1 MSNKLVQLAQ
11 WGGPAA
17 ALVALHLAVWGV
29 PNVAV
34 AALLVGGGLVLSWGV
49 PKLVGFIKSKVG

>member
-1 MSNKLVQLAQ
+1 MDKVKTVAQ

-17 ALVALHLAVWGV
+17 ALLAIYGATAGI
-29 PNVAV
+29 PSLPV

-49 PKLVGFIKSKVG
+49 PKLVKLIKSKVG